1 MAGTSAEGGGAGAI
15 EKRCPICLEDFDDKT
30 FIDACFHILLNT
42 ELCYCTETIL
52 PMVCAYINCTLSLSL
67 TSKHIVSASAA

>member
-42 ELCYCTETIL
+42 ELCYCPEISLLYYLWFVHTLTIR
-52 PMVCAYINCTLSLSL
+52 YLSP
-67 TSKHIVSASAA
+67 